1 MIYLNQSPLS
11 KFLICSANYTDC
23 TKLYYL
29 RTYGV
34 KSPVSKGLIRYIH
47 KSRTYFVGDQTN
59 NAANKSAKEVCTH

>member
-11 KFLICSANYTDC
+11 KFLISLADYIDC

-34 KSPVSKGLIRYIH
+34 KTPVSKGVILYIH

-59 NAANKSAKEVCTH
+59 DGANKSAMEVCTH